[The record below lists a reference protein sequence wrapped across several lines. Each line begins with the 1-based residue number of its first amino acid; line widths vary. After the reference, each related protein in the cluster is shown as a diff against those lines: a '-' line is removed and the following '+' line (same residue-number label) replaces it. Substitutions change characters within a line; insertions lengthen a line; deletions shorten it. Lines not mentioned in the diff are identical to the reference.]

1 MKKPII
7 EYPCEWSFRI
17 IGTDKEHL
25 KKAAAMSL
33 GTADYRVSM
42 SNKSSRGTYI
52 SLNIETVVP
61 NEEARNQIHALLA
74 NHPSVKM
81 VL

>member
-7 EYPCEWSFRI
+7 EYPCEWSYRI
-17 IGTDKEHL
+17 IGTDIEQL
-25 KKAAAMSL
+25 KIAAAMCL
-33 GTADYRVSM
+33 GKADYRVSI
-42 SNKSSRGTYI
+42 SNTSSRGKYI

-61 NEEARNQIHALLA
+61 NEESRNQIHALLA
-74 NHPSVKM
+74 NHPSVKI